1 MSVTAPQ
8 GFVAAGGPVGIK
20 AADAPDLAV
29 VATDDGRPVPAAGV
43 FTANLATAAPVQVS
57 RAHLAA
63 TTGQAAAVVLTSGNA
78 NAATGQPGMAAARR
92 LCELVANS
100 VGSAAEEVLVCQTGL
115 IGVPFPLGVVE
126 PLVGGVVA
134 GRAGGDAAGRAAAE
148 AIMTTD
154 TVRKEA
160 VARGP
165 AGGGSFTVGGM
176 AKGAAMLAPN
186 MATMLAVLTTD
197 AAAEPAV
204 LQEILRAAVVPTFNS
219 MSVDGCAST
228 NDTVL
233 FLSSGRA
240 GPVDRDVLAGAVTDV
255 CGALAGQMVADA
267 EGATKVVH
275 LQVTGAATDG
285 EAHRAARKVADSLL
299 VKCSLNGE
307 DPYWGRG
314 RQRARLRRRRL
325 RPRPRHDRLRRH
337 RRLRRRRRGRPR
349 HDRGGRPHG
358 RPAYPDRLRPRARRR
373 GRCRAL
379 DRPRLRLHRREPDD
393 VVTGRNG
400 SNSSATAALLVE
412 ALPYIRRFAGK
423 IVVVK
428 YGGNALAG
436 GDEATALASLA
447 EDVVLL
453 RSVGLLPVVV
463 HGGGPQ
469 IGELLRR
476 LGKETEFRD
485 GLRVTDAD
493 TLDVARMV
501 LVGKVNRDIVSAINV
516 HGPLAVGLSGE
527 DANLITAGQRAVEL
541 GYVGDV
547 VGVDPTILERLLAE
561 GLIPVLATI
570 GADTDG
576 QAYNI
581 NADTV
586 AGAVAEALGAE
597 KLVFLTDIEGLRAD
611 PDNPQTFVRQATAAV
626 LDQLVETGGVVGGM
640 VPKVEACARAVR
652 GGVAQAHILDGR
664 VAHAL
669 LLELFTDRGV
679 GTMVIP

>member
-1 MSVTAPQ
+1 
-8 GFVAAGGPVGIK
+8 
-20 AADAPDLAV
+20 
-29 VATDDGRPVPAAGV
+29 
-43 FTANLATAAPVQVS
+43 
-57 RAHLAA
+57 
-63 TTGQAAAVVLTSGNA
+63 
-78 NAATGQPGMAAARR
+78 
-92 LCELVANS
+92 
-100 VGSAAEEVLVCQTGL
+100 
-115 IGVPFPLGVVE
+115 
-126 PLVGGVVA
+126 
-134 GRAGGDAAGRAAAE
+134 
-148 AIMTTD
+148 
-154 TVRKEA
+154 
-160 VARGP
+160 
-165 AGGGSFTVGGM
+165 
-176 AKGAAMLAPN
+176 
-186 MATMLAVLTTD
+186 
-197 AAAEPAV
+197 
-204 LQEILRAAVVPTFNS
+204 
-219 MSVDGCAST
+219 
-228 NDTVL
+228 
-233 FLSSGRA
+233 
-240 GPVDRDVLAGAVTDV
+240 
-255 CGALAGQMVADA
+255 
-267 EGATKVVH
+267 
-275 LQVTGAATDG
+275 
-285 EAHRAARKVADSLL
+285 
-299 VKCSLNGE
+299 
-307 DPYWGRG
+307 
-314 RQRARLRRRRL
+314 
-325 RPRPRHDRLRRH
+325 
-337 RRLRRRRRGRPR
+337 
-349 HDRGGRPHG
+349 
-358 RPAYPDRLRPRARRR
+358 
-373 GRCRAL
+373 
-379 DRPRLRLHRREPDD
+379 
-393 VVTGRNG
+393 VTGRNG

-423 IVVVK
+423 VVVVK

-586 AGAVAEALGAE
+586 AGAIAEALGAE
-597 KLVFLTDIEGLRAD
+597 KLVFLTDVEGLRAD

-669 LLELFTDRGV
+669 LLELFTNRGV
-679 GTMVIP
+679 GTMVVP